1 MRRNKYKK
9 QYSWNPDI
17 AYLTGLVAADGCL
30 VNDGRHINITSKDE
44 EIIRLA
50 QNILDMDAKVAV
62 KVGGYGSTALNL
74 QFSNV
79 AFYDFLVRCGLTPAK
94 SKTIGPLLLPK
105 VYYRDFLRGYFDG
118 DGTVYGYWDKRWP
131 NSLMYYTGYVSAS
144 PRFLEWLR
152 AMNSNLTHATAGVVK
167 PNIRAFT
174 LTYAKADS
182 RKLFKYMYYND
193 SLPMLTRKY
202 QKFFAFLGA
211 DPYAYKEL

>member
-9 QYSWNPDI
+9 QYEWNADI
-17 AYLTGLVAADGCL
+17 SYLTGLIAADGCL
-30 VNDGRHINITSKDE
+30 VNDERHINITSKDE

-50 QNILDMDAKVAV
+50 QNILDMDAKVTIKA
-62 KVGGYGSTALNL
+62 GGYGSTALHL

-79 AFYDFLVRCGLTPAK
+79 ALYDFLARCGLTPAK
-94 SKTIGPLLLPK
+94 SKTIGPLLVPAP
-105 VYYRDFLRGYFDG
+105 YYPDFLRGYFDG
-118 DGTVYGYWDKRWP
+118 DGTVYGFWDRRWP

-144 PRFLEWLR
+144 PPFLEWLR
-152 AMNSNLTHATAGVVK
+152 TMNSNLTRATAGVIK
-167 PNIRAFT
+167 PNIRAST

-202 QKFFAFLGA
+202 QKFVAFLEA